1 MSPSFAWCLFHVWE
15 VEESKNILSP
25 GSALSLTGRGP
36 FSAHP
41 RVSLDFEGY
50 EKYNNAVWFF
60 SFFFSDGSWCICIL
74 LSPGIHLFVNHS
86 NNWSQSSSQRSYVG
100 RCCGGC
106 HQQRSEPD
114 YLHDQIQR
122 ISTWFQE
129 NFPISLAHTQH
140 YSQHNLHS
148 RWWEPTRSINA
159 CGTRW
164 PAIFPRFSMESCNFY
179 QDSKT
184 SITVVNCVFLFRE
197 TQYG

>member
-1 MSPSFAWCLFHVWE
+1 MKNTITPFDLFHF
-15 VEESKNILSP
+15 
-25 GSALSLTGRGP
+25 
-36 FSAHP
+36 FSAMVVGAFAFCYLP
-41 RVSLDFEGY
+41 GFICLLITATIGPSRV
-50 EKYNNAVWFF
+50 
-60 SFFFSDGSWCICIL
+60 
-74 LSPGIHLFVNHS
+74 P
-86 NNWSQSSSQRSYVG
+86 SYVG

-129 NFPISLAHTQH
+129 NLPISLAHTQH

-184 SITVVNCVFLFRE
+184 SITVVKCVFLFWE